1 MPRFEKTT
9 GGEVYLRGI
18 GERVSIG
25 DVVDVSD
32 SFADYLRDRGDFVE
46 YVDDSTAE
54 AEPTN
59 HAEPE
64 PESADSDSDES
75 DTDGFNVDAWLEQD
89 YQERADRVRAGD
101 VDDHLDVLDEEETSD
116 TVRDAIGERR
126 AELEA

>member
-1 MPRFEKTT
+1 MPRFEKTR
-9 GGEVYLRGI
+9 GAPVYLRGI
-18 GERVSIG
+18 DERVGTG

-32 SFADYLRDRGDFVE
+32 SFADYLRERGDFVE
-46 YVDDSTAE
+46 YVDDETAE

-59 HAEPE
+59 HTEPE
-64 PESADSDSDES
+64 PETAESDEAS
-75 DTDGFNVDAWLEQD
+75 DGFDVDAWLEQD